1 MPAANFDIL
10 IEQGA
15 TYDQEFIWKDSEGTG
30 INLTGYSARMQVRQV
45 KTETVLLSLTN
56 GNGITL
62 NYSGNGSIRIFV
74 SATGTSALTTC
85 NQARYDLELQNAD
98 GTVTRL
104 LQGAVTISGEVT
116 R

>member
-15 TYDQEFIWKDSEGTG
+15 TYDQEFVWKDSTGTG
-30 INLTGYSARMQVRQV
+30 IDLTGYTARMQIRQV
-45 KTETVLLSLTN
+45 KTEAVIISLTT
-56 GNGITL
+56 GDGITL
-62 NYSGNGSIRIFV
+62 NYDGNGSIRVYI
-74 SATGTSALTTC
+74 SATDTSALLTC
-85 NQARYDLELQNAD
+85 KQARYDLELQNID

-104 LQGAVTISGEVT
+104 LQGNVTISGEVT

>member
-30 INLTGYSARMQVRQV
+30 INLAGYSARMQIRQV
-45 KTETVLLSLTN
+45 KSEAIILNLTDED
-56 GNGITL
+56 GITL
-62 NYSGNGSIRIFV
+62 NYDGNGSIRIFV
-74 SATGTSALTTC
+74 SATDTSELTTC
-85 NQARYDLELQNAD
+85 SQARYDLELENSD